1 MAILSE
7 LDYTDTQK
15 VRDAIAT
22 LLEHLPEGPGVGFF
36 RTRIDATEQSCL
48 VVLAFDSH
56 DIAEVVERLGIAED
70 S

>member
-1 MAILSE
+1 MAISSDQ
-7 LDYTDTQK
+7 DYSDNQD

-22 LLEHLPEGPGVGFF
+22 LLDHLPEGPGLGFF

-48 VVLAFDSH
+48 VVLAFDPL
-56 DIAEVVERLGIAED
+56 DIAEVVERLGITEE